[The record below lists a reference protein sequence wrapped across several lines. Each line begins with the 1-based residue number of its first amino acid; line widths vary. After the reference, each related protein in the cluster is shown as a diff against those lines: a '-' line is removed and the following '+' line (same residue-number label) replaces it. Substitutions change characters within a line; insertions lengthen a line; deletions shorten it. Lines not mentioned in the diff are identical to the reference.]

1 MWGFAHS
8 NLDFYFYDIG
18 YLRTSSYEYTT
29 DTKVDGYVHLTN
41 NCLQKLNKETYG
53 MHEEGNTVSLEQ
65 F

>member
-29 DTKVDGYVHLTN
+29 DTKVDNYIQDLTV
-41 NCLQKLNKETYG
+41 LLNQLFFVFLDED
-53 MHEEGNTVSLEQ
+53 L
-65 F
+65 